1 MWVALATTCVTSSM
15 FLTALAPNLLALELV
30 AKTSKVSIDW
40 MQWFMAFVPIGV
52 ALLILIYS
60 VAGLSVPLIKLLE

>member
-1 MWVALATTCVTSSM
+1 MK
-15 FLTALAPNLLALELV
+15 V
-30 AKTSKVSIDW
+30 AKFFSTPLHKTPTLTSNSRFELQK
-40 MQWFMAFVPIGV
+40 V